1 MLDFSD
7 GHLILQPPITIHQP
21 PKIGDFFMKRTR
33 KTINDEPFVLVDI
46 DEFCSHLDLEIISQG
61 DKDKIKISTVNISR
75 PGLQLAGFFEHF
87 SSERVQIFGE
97 QEFAY
102 LNTLPKYERKRAIE
116 SLFKHDFPCL
126 ILTSKLDAH
135 EEVIESAEKFKR
147 VVLRAKQRS
156 TLLMGSLSSY
166 LGTVLAP
173 SITIH
178 GVLVEL
184 YGVGM
189 LIIGDS
195 SVGKSETALELIQRN
210 HRLIADDAVTIS
222 RISESLIGTSP
233 PNIRHFMEVR
243 GFGIINVSSMYGAG
257 SVKLNQVVDIVIKLE
272 EWDSSKKYNRLGD
285 SKESYEILGL
295 KIPLYTVPVKP
306 GRNLAAVLE
315 VGARNFR
322 LQSMGYN
329 VLEELDRR
337 IFNKE

>member
-1 MLDFSD
+1 
-7 GHLILQPPITIHQP
+7 
-21 PKIGDFFMKRTR
+21 MKRTR
-33 KTINDEPFVLVDI
+33 KILTDPTHIDVDI
-46 DEFCSHLDLEIISQG
+46 DEFATELDLEILSRG
-61 DKDKIKISTVNISR
+61 DKETIKISTVNISR

-87 SSERVQIFGE
+87 ASERVQIFGE

-116 SLFKHDFPCL
+116 NLFKHDFPCL

-135 EEVIESAEKFKR
+135 EEVIEAAEKFKR
-147 VVLRAKQRS
+147 VVLRAKERS
-156 TLLMGSLSSY
+156 TLIIRALWSY
-166 LGTVLAP
+166 LNTVLAP
-173 SITIH
+173 SLTMH
-178 GVLVEL
+178 GVLVDL

-195 SVGKSETALELIQRN
+195 SVGKSEAALELIQRN

-222 RISESLIGTSP
+222 RISDSLIGTSP

-257 SVKLNQVVDIVIKLE
+257 SVKLNQVIDMVVKLE
-272 EWDSSKKYNRLGD
+272 EWDTTKKYNRLGD
-285 SKESYEILGL
+285 SKESYDILGL
-295 KIPLYTVPVKP
+295 KIPLYTIPVKP
-306 GRNLAAVLE
+306 GRNIAAVLE

-337 IFNKE
+337 VFSN